1 MGTSISSWENV
12 GAYFTFADN
21 PIALGLF
28 TICAAAIV
36 VALIASIAKH
46 ENDAF
51 EKIEK

>member
-28 TICAAAIV
+28 TICAGVIV

-46 ENDAF
+46 ENEAF